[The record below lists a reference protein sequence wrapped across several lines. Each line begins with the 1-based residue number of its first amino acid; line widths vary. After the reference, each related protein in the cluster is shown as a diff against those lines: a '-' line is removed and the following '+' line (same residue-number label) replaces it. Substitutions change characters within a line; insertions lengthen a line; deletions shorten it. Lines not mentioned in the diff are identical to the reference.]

1 MLELPA
7 IILVFVS
14 IFGFLNHKFLK
25 LPLTV
30 GLVLIALI
38 SGIGVLIIDS
48 VLPFLNISSTLR
60 VWLGE
65 IDFNRTL
72 MNGMLSFLLFAGAL
86 HVDLSSLM
94 KAKLHVSILATFGVI
109 LSTFINGT
117 CFYYISLF
125 AGFNIDYIYCLIF
138 GVIVTPTDPVAVL
151 GLLKRLNVPK
161 RLEAIIGGESLFN
174 DGVAVVI
181 FSVLL
186 TIAFGST
193 TGGHGGHEAMDAN
206 AILGLFVKEAFG
218 GALLGILAGYLT
230 FILLKSMD
238 DYVLEVIATLALVMG
253 AYSIALNLH
262 ISGPIAMVVA
272 GVFIGNT
279 GRQFAMSEKTRE
291 HVTEFWHLIDEIL
304 NAALFV
310 LIGFEVIVLSSDLSI
325 LGISII
331 CVFVAVTARLL
342 AVSIPLNLLNPII
355 EKEKGEILILTWAGL
370 RGGISIAL
378 ALSLPDMEIKPIIV
392 TATYAVVVFSILI
405 QGLTIESL
413 IKRYHNE

>member
-7 IILVFVS
+7 IILVCVS
-14 IFGFLNHKFLK
+14 IFGYINHKYLQ

-38 SGIGVLIIDS
+38 SGLGVLMIDS

-86 HVDLSSLM
+86 HVDLSGLM
-94 KAKLHVSILATFGVI
+94 KSKLHVSILATFGVM

-161 RLEAIIGGESLFN
+161 RLESIIGGESLFN

-186 TIAFGST
+186 TIAFGSST
-193 TGGHGGHEAMDAN
+193 GHGGHEVMDAN

-218 GALLGILAGYLT
+218 GALLGMIAGYIT
-230 FILLKSMD
+230 FLLLKSMD
-238 DYVLEVIATLALVMG
+238 DYILEVIATLALVTG

-279 GRQFAMSEKTRE
+279 GRQFAMSEKTRA
-291 HVTEFWHLIDEIL
+291 HVTDFWHIIDEIL

-325 LGISII
+325 LGISVI
-331 CVFVAVTARLL
+331 CVFVAVVARLL

-355 EKEKGEILILTWAGL
+355 AKEKGEILILTWAGL

-405 QGLTIESL
+405 QGLTIERL

>member
-14 IFGFLNHKFLK
+14 VFGFINHKFLK

-38 SGIGVLIIDS
+38 SSLGVILLEAIIPS
-48 VLPFLNISSTLR
+48 LTISETVK
-60 VWLGE
+60 VWLNE

-86 HVDLSSLM
+86 HVDLNSLM

-117 CFYYISLF
+117 CFFYLTHLF
-125 AGFNIDYIYCLIF
+125 GYNIEYIYCLIF

-151 GLLKRLNVPK
+151 GLLKRLKVPK

-193 TGGHGGHEAMDAN
+193 TGHGGHGAMDAN

-218 GALLGILAGYLT
+218 GALLGIIAGYLT
-230 FILLKSMD
+230 FLLLRSMD

-310 LIGFEVIVLSSDLSI
+310 LIGFEVIVLSADLNI
-325 LGISII
+325 LSLSII
-331 CVFVAVTARLL
+331 CVIIAVLARLI
-342 AVSIPLNLLNPII
+342 AVSLPLNLLNPII
-355 EKEKGEILILTWAGL
+355 AKEKGEILILTWAGL

-378 ALSLPDMEIKPIIV
+378 ALSLPDIEIKPIIL

-413 IKRYHNE
+413 IKRFHNE

>member
-14 IFGFLNHKFLK
+14 VFGFINHKFLK

-38 SGIGVLIIDS
+38 SSLGVILLEAIIPS
-48 VLPFLNISSTLR
+48 LTISETVK
-60 VWLGE
+60 VWLNE

-86 HVDLSSLM
+86 HVDLNSLM

-117 CFYYISLF
+117 CFFYLTHLF
-125 AGFNIDYIYCLIF
+125 GYNIEYIYCLIF

-151 GLLKRLNVPK
+151 GLLKRLKVPK

-186 TIAFGST
+186 TIAFGSAT
-193 TGGHGGHEAMDAN
+193 GHGGHGAMDAN

-218 GALLGILAGYLT
+218 GALLGIIAGYLT
-230 FILLKSMD
+230 FLLLRSMD

-310 LIGFEVIVLSSDLSI
+310 LIGFEVIVLSADLNI
-325 LGISII
+325 LSLSVI
-331 CVFVAVTARLL
+331 CVIIAVLARLI
-342 AVSIPLNLLNPII
+342 AVSLPLNLLNPII
-355 EKEKGEILILTWAGL
+355 AKEKGEILILTWAGL

-378 ALSLPDMEIKPIIV
+378 ALSLPDSEIKPIIL

-413 IKRYHNE
+413 IKRFHNE

>member
-48 VLPFLNISSTLR
+48 ILPFLDISSTLR
-60 VWLGE
+60 VWLNQ

-94 KAKLHVSILATFGVI
+94 KSKLHVSILATFGVI

-186 TIAFGST
+186 TIAFGSST
-193 TGGHGGHEAMDAN
+193 GHGAHEVMGAN

-218 GALLGILAGYLT
+218 GALLGILAGYFT

-331 CVFVAVTARLL
+331 CVLVAVTARLL

-355 EKEKGEILILTWAGL
+355 KKEPGEILILTWAGL

>member
-94 KAKLHVSILATFGVI
+94 KSKLHVSILATFGVI

-186 TIAFGST
+186 TIAFGSA
-193 TGGHGGHEAMDAN
+193 TGGHSGHEAMDAN

-291 HVTEFWHLIDEIL
+291 HVTDFWHLIDEIL

-355 EKEKGEILILTWAGL
+355 KKEPGEILILTWAGL

>member
-186 TIAFGST
+186 TIAFGSA
-193 TGGHGGHEAMDAN
+193 TGGHGGHWW
-206 AILGLFVKEAFG
+206 
-218 GALLGILAGYLT
+218 
-230 FILLKSMD
+230 S
-238 DYVLEVIATLALVMG
+238 LV
-253 AYSIALNLH
+253 
-262 ISGPIAMVVA
+262 
-272 GVFIGNT
+272 
-279 GRQFAMSEKTRE
+279 
-291 HVTEFWHLIDEIL
+291 
-304 NAALFV
+304 
-310 LIGFEVIVLSSDLSI
+310 
-325 LGISII
+325 
-331 CVFVAVTARLL
+331 
-342 AVSIPLNLLNPII
+342 
-355 EKEKGEILILTWAGL
+355 
-370 RGGISIAL
+370 
-378 ALSLPDMEIKPIIV
+378 
-392 TATYAVVVFSILI
+392 
-405 QGLTIESL
+405 
-413 IKRYHNE
+413 

>member
-14 IFGFLNHKFLK
+14 IFGFLNHKYLK

-38 SGIGVLIIDS
+38 SGLGVLLLEAI
-48 VLPFLNISSTLR
+48 LPSLKLSDTIR
-60 VWLGE
+60 IWLDE

-86 HVDLSSLM
+86 HVDLNNLM

-109 LSTFINGT
+109 LSTFFNGT
-117 CFYYISLF
+117 CFFYLTQLF
-125 AGFNIDYIYCLIF
+125 GFNIEYIYCLIF

-151 GLLKRLNVPK
+151 GLLKRLKVPK

-186 TIAFGST
+186 TIAFGSAT
-193 TGGHGGHEAMDAN
+193 GHGGHGAMDAN

-218 GALLGILAGYLT
+218 GALLGMIAGYLT
-230 FILLKSMD
+230 FLLLRSMD

-291 HVTEFWHLIDEIL
+291 HVTDFWHLVDEIL

-310 LIGFEVIVLSSDLSI
+310 LIGFEVIVLSADLNI
-325 LGISII
+325 LSLSII
-331 CVFVAVTARLL
+331 CVIVAVLARLM
-342 AVSIPLNLLNPII
+342 AVSLPLNLLNPII
-355 EKEKGEILILTWAGL
+355 AKEKGEILILTWAGL
-370 RGGISIAL
+370 KGGISIAL
-378 ALSLPDMEIKPIIV
+378 ALSLPDSEIKPIIL

-413 IKRYHNE
+413 IKRFHNE

>member
-14 IFGFLNHKFLK
+14 IFGFLNHKYLK

-38 SGIGVLIIDS
+38 SGLGVLLIEAVVPSLQMSETIK
-48 VLPFLNISSTLR
+48 N
-60 VWLGE
+60 WLDA

-86 HVDLSSLM
+86 HVDLNNLM

-117 CFYYISLF
+117 CFYYLNQLF
-125 AGFNIDYIYCLIF
+125 GFNIEYIYCLIF

-151 GLLKRLNVPK
+151 GLLKRLKVPK

-186 TIAFGST
+186 TIAFGSST
-193 TGGHGGHEAMDAN
+193 GHGGHGAMDAN

-218 GALLGILAGYLT
+218 GALLGIVAGYLT
-230 FILLKSMD
+230 FLLLRSMD

-291 HVTEFWHLIDEIL
+291 HVTDFWHLIDEIL

-310 LIGFEVIVLSSDLSI
+310 LIGFEVIVLSAELNILS
-325 LGISII
+325 LSII
-331 CVFVAVTARLL
+331 CVIVAVLARLI
-342 AVSIPLNLLNPII
+342 AVSLPLNLLNPII
-355 EKEKGEILILTWAGL
+355 AKEKGEILILTWAGL

-378 ALSLPDMEIKPIIV
+378 ALSLPESDIKPIIL

-413 IKRYHNE
+413 IKRYHNEQ

>member
-7 IILVFVS
+7 IILVCVS
-14 IFGFLNHKFLK
+14 IFGYINHKYLQ

-38 SGIGVLIIDS
+38 SGLGVLMIDS

-86 HVDLSSLM
+86 HVDLSGLM
-94 KAKLHVSILATFGVI
+94 KSKLHVSILATFGVM

-161 RLEAIIGGESLFN
+161 RLESIIGGESLFN

-186 TIAFGST
+186 TIAFGSST
-193 TGGHGGHEAMDAN
+193 GHGGHEVMDAN

-218 GALLGILAGYLT
+218 GALLGMIAGYFT
-230 FILLKSMD
+230 FLLLKSMD
-238 DYVLEVIATLALVMG
+238 DYILEVIATLALVTG

-279 GRQFAMSEKTRE
+279 GRQFAMSEKTRA
-291 HVTEFWHLIDEIL
+291 HVTDFWHIIDEIL

-325 LGISII
+325 LGISVI
-331 CVFVAVTARLL
+331 CVFVAVVARLL

-355 EKEKGEILILTWAGL
+355 AKEKGEILILTWAGL

-378 ALSLPDMEIKPIIV
+378 ALSLPYMEIKPIIV

-405 QGLTIESL
+405 QGLTIERL

>member
-7 IILVFVS
+7 IILVCVS
-14 IFGFLNHKFLK
+14 IFGYINHKYLQ

-38 SGIGVLIIDS
+38 SGLGVLMIDS

-86 HVDLSSLM
+86 HVDLSGLM
-94 KAKLHVSILATFGVI
+94 KSKLHVSILATFGVM

-186 TIAFGST
+186 TIAFGSST
-193 TGGHGGHEAMDAN
+193 GHGGHEVMDAN

-218 GALLGILAGYLT
+218 GALLGMIAGYIT
-230 FILLKSMD
+230 FLLLKSMD
-238 DYVLEVIATLALVMG
+238 DYILEVIATLALVTG

-279 GRQFAMSEKTRE
+279 GRQFAMSEKTRA
-291 HVTEFWHLIDEIL
+291 HVTDFWHLIDEIL

-331 CVFVAVTARLL
+331 CVLVAVAARLL

-355 EKEKGEILILTWAGL
+355 AKEKGEILILTWAGL

>member
-7 IILVFVS
+7 IILVCVS
-14 IFGFLNHKFLK
+14 IFGYINHKYLQ

-38 SGIGVLIIDS
+38 SGLGVLMIDS

-86 HVDLSSLM
+86 HVDLSGLM
-94 KAKLHVSILATFGVI
+94 KSKLHVSILATFGVM

-161 RLEAIIGGESLFN
+161 RLESIIGGESLFN

-186 TIAFGST
+186 TIAFGSST
-193 TGGHGGHEAMDAN
+193 GHGGHEVMDAN

-218 GALLGILAGYLT
+218 GALLGMIAGYFT
-230 FILLKSMD
+230 FLLLKSMD
-238 DYVLEVIATLALVMG
+238 DYILEVIATLALVTG

-279 GRQFAMSEKTRE
+279 GRQFAMSEKTRA
-291 HVTEFWHLIDEIL
+291 HVTDFWHIIDEIL

-325 LGISII
+325 LGISVI
-331 CVFVAVTARLL
+331 CVFVAVVARLL

-355 EKEKGEILILTWAGL
+355 AKEKGEILILTWAGL

>member
-7 IILVFVS
+7 IILVCVS
-14 IFGFLNHKFLK
+14 IFGYINHKFLQ

-38 SGIGVLIIDS
+38 SGLGVLMIDS

-86 HVDLSSLM
+86 HVDLSGLM
-94 KAKLHVSILATFGVI
+94 KSKLHVSILATFGVM

-161 RLEAIIGGESLFN
+161 RLESIIGGESLFN

-186 TIAFGST
+186 TIAFGSST
-193 TGGHGGHEAMDAN
+193 GHGGHEVMDAN

-218 GALLGILAGYLT
+218 GALLGMIAGYIT
-230 FILLKSMD
+230 FLLLKSMD
-238 DYVLEVIATLALVMG
+238 DYILEVIATLALVTG

-279 GRQFAMSEKTRE
+279 GRQFAMSEKTRA
-291 HVTEFWHLIDEIL
+291 HVTDFWHIIDEIL

-325 LGISII
+325 LGISIV
-331 CVFVAVTARLL
+331 CVFVAVVARLL

-355 EKEKGEILILTWAGL
+355 AKEKGEILILTWAGL

>member
-14 IFGFLNHKFLK
+14 IFGFLNHKYLK

-38 SGIGVLIIDS
+38 SGLGVLLLEAI
-48 VLPFLNISSTLR
+48 LPSLKLSDTIR
-60 VWLGE
+60 IWLDE

-86 HVDLSSLM
+86 HVDLNNLM

-117 CFYYISLF
+117 FFYYLTQLF
-125 AGFNIDYIYCLIF
+125 GFNIEYIYCLIF

-151 GLLKRLNVPK
+151 GLLKRLKVPK

-186 TIAFGST
+186 TIAFGSAT
-193 TGGHGGHEAMDAN
+193 GHGGHGAMDAN

-218 GALLGILAGYLT
+218 GALLGMIAGYLT
-230 FILLKSMD
+230 FLLLRSMD

-291 HVTEFWHLIDEIL
+291 HVTDFWHLVDEIL

-310 LIGFEVIVLSSDLSI
+310 LIGFEVIVLSADLNI
-325 LGISII
+325 LSLSII
-331 CVFVAVTARLL
+331 CVIVAVLARLM
-342 AVSIPLNLLNPII
+342 AVSLPLNLLNPII
-355 EKEKGEILILTWAGL
+355 AKEKGEILILTWAGL
-370 RGGISIAL
+370 KGGISIAL
-378 ALSLPDMEIKPIIV
+378 ALSLPDSEIKPIIL

-413 IKRYHNE
+413 INRFHNE

>member
-48 VLPFLNISSTLR
+48 ALPFLNISSLLR
-60 VWLGE
+60 VWLNE

-94 KAKLHVSILATFGVI
+94 KSKLHVSILATFGVI

-186 TIAFGST
+186 TIAFGSA

-331 CVFVAVTARLL
+331 CVLVAVTARLL

-355 EKEKGEILILTWAGL
+355 KKEPGEILILTWAGL

>member
-7 IILVFVS
+7 IILVCVS
-14 IFGFLNHKFLK
+14 IFGYINHKYLQ

-38 SGIGVLIIDS
+38 SGLGVLMIDS

-86 HVDLSSLM
+86 HVDLSGLM
-94 KAKLHVSILATFGVI
+94 KSKLHVSILATFGVM

-161 RLEAIIGGESLFN
+161 RLESIIGGESLFN

-186 TIAFGST
+186 TIAFGSST
-193 TGGHGGHEAMDAN
+193 GHGGHEVMDAN

-218 GALLGILAGYLT
+218 GALLGMIAGYIT
-230 FILLKSMD
+230 FLLLKSMD
-238 DYVLEVIATLALVMG
+238 DYILEVIATLALVTG

-279 GRQFAMSEKTRE
+279 GRQFAMSEKTRA
-291 HVTEFWHLIDEIL
+291 HVTDFWHIIDEIL

-325 LGISII
+325 LGISVI
-331 CVFVAVTARLL
+331 CVFVAVVARLL

-355 EKEKGEILILTWAGL
+355 AKEKGEILILTWAGL

>member
-7 IILVFVS
+7 IILVCVS
-14 IFGFLNHKFLK
+14 IFGYINHKYLQ

-38 SGIGVLIIDS
+38 SGLGVLMIDS

-86 HVDLSSLM
+86 HVDLSGLM
-94 KAKLHVSILATFGVI
+94 KSKLHVSILATFGVM

-161 RLEAIIGGESLFN
+161 RLESIIGGESLFN

-186 TIAFGST
+186 TIAFGSST
-193 TGGHGGHEAMDAN
+193 GHGGHEVMDAN

-218 GALLGILAGYLT
+218 GALLGMIAGYFT
-230 FILLKSMD
+230 FLLLKSMD
-238 DYVLEVIATLALVMG
+238 DYILEVIATLALVTG

-279 GRQFAMSEKTRE
+279 GRQFAMSEKTRA
-291 HVTEFWHLIDEIL
+291 HVTDFWHIIDEIL

-325 LGISII
+325 LGISVI
-331 CVFVAVTARLL
+331 CVFVAVVARLL

-355 EKEKGEILILTWAGL
+355 AKEKGEILILTWAGL

-405 QGLTIESL
+405 QGLTIERL

>member
-48 VLPFLNISSTLR
+48 ILPFLNISSTLR
-60 VWLGE
+60 VWLNE

-94 KAKLHVSILATFGVI
+94 KSKLHVSILATFGVI

-186 TIAFGST
+186 TIAYGSS
-193 TGGHGGHEAMDAN
+193 TGNGAHEVMGAN

-218 GALLGILAGYLT
+218 GALLGILAGYFT

-304 NAALFV
+304 NAVLFV

-331 CVFVAVTARLL
+331 CVLVAVTARLL

-355 EKEKGEILILTWAGL
+355 KKEPGEILILTWAGL

>member
-1 MLELPA
+1 MLEFPA
-7 IILVFVS
+7 LILVSVTL
-14 IFGFLNHKFLK
+14 FGYVNHKYLK

-30 GLVLIALI
+30 GLVLIALF
-38 SGIGVLIIDS
+38 SGIFVLAVDFLI
-48 VLPFLNISSTLR
+48 PFLELSNILR
-60 VWLGE
+60 SWLDK

-86 HVDLSSLM
+86 HVDLNGLM

-109 LSTFINGT
+109 VSTLINGT
-117 CFYYISLF
+117 CFYYVSGF
-125 AGFNIDYIYCLIF
+125 FGFNVEYLYCLIF
-138 GVIVTPTDPVAVL
+138 GVIVSPTDPVAVL
-151 GLLKRLNVPK
+151 ALLKRLKVPK

-186 TIAFGST
+186 TIAFGSST
-193 TGGHGGHEAMDAN
+193 GHGGHAAMDAN

-218 GALLGILAGYLT
+218 GALLGIIAGYLT
-230 FILLKSMD
+230 FLLLRSMD
-238 DYVLEVIATLALVMG
+238 DYVIEVIATLALVMG

-279 GRQFAMSEKTRE
+279 GRQFAMSEKTRL

-310 LIGFEVIVLSSDLSI
+310 LIGFEVIVLSSDFGI
-325 LGISII
+325 IGISII
-331 CVFVAVTARLL
+331 AVFVAVIARLL

-355 EKEKGEILILTWAGL
+355 AKERGEIIILTWAGL

-378 ALSLPDMEIKPIIV
+378 ALSLPDIEIKPIIV

-405 QGLTIESL
+405 QGLTIEKL
-413 IKRYHNE
+413 IKYIHKE